1 MTVDDN
7 NIIWLDLFSFLSY
20 SKKAKLINLFRGKN
34 IREEI
39 VKSQEVKEILSDN
52 DLNQMCLL
60 TSDVYFSR
68 QVEKFK
74 SDGIEMITIN
84 DPRYPYLLKQI
95 YDPPFC
101 LYCKGNVDLLNSYCV
116 GVVGSRKITEY
127 GTIVTKEYVKAMC
140 ENNITIVS
148 GLAAGVDSVAHKTAL
163 ESGGNTI
170 AVLAGGLYH
179 IYPSFNSN
187 LAKTITENNLI
198 LSENSPDTRPLAY
211 FFPIRNRII
220 AGLSKAVLLTEA
232 GKKSGALHTK
242 NYAIDN
248 NREVFAVPGRIN
260 SPMSEGTNAIIKEL
274 QGAITLSPADMLES
288 LGFKKANKKEQ
299 NVQVDLT
306 DQPILDFIKSE
317 KKTFQQIADH
327 LNMPANELN
336 IKLMELEMEGLIEKL
351 PNNSY
356 ISANL

>member
-20 SKKAKLINLFRGKN
+20 TKKAKLINLFRGKN

-101 LYCKGNVDLLNSYCV
+101 LYCKGNVDLLNTYCV

-179 IYPSFNSN
+179 IYPSFNSS
-187 LAKTITENNLI
+187 LAKNITENNLI